1 MPTKNGKPSNPDLGA
16 LIEALTGA
24 GVEFIIVGGLAA
36 VVQGAPLTTMDVD
49 IVHNQSDGN
58 IARLF
63 RFLKSVEAIYRRP
76 DDKIIKPHQ
85 SDFAGEGHVLLDTH
99 LGPLDVLSVIEEG
112 NGYEDLL
119 SHAIEMEFKG
129 RLVRVLSLE
138 KMIDLK
144 ERSTDPLIKRH
155 LPILKEVF
163 RQSVKQ

>member
-1 MPTKNGKPSNPDLGA
+1 MHTDKKRVSSPDLGA

-36 VVQGAPLTTMDVD
+36 VVQGAPVTTMDVD
-49 IVHNQSDGN
+49 IVHNQSDEN

-63 RFLKSVEAIYRRP
+63 KFLKSVEAIFRRP
-76 DDKIIKPHQ
+76 DDKIIKPNKN
-85 SDFAGEGHVLLDTH
+85 DFAGKGHVLLDTR
-99 LGPLDVLSVIEEG
+99 LGPLDVLSVIEEN

-119 SHAIEMEFKG
+119 SHTVEMEFKG

-155 LPILKEVF
+155 LPVLKEVF
-163 RQSVKQ
+163 RQLEKQ

>member
-1 MPTKNGKPSNPDLGA
+1 MPIKKEKSSNPDLGA
-16 LIEALTGA
+16 LIEGLTSA

-36 VVQGAPLTTMDVD
+36 VVQGAPVTTMDVD
-49 IVHNQSDGN
+49 IVHKQSDEN

-63 RFLKSVEAIYRRP
+63 KFLQSVETVYRRP
-76 DDKIIKPHQ
+76 DDKLIEPDKN
-85 SDFAGEGHVLLDTH
+85 DFTGKGHVLLDTR

-112 NGYEDLL
+112 NGYEELL
-119 SHAIEMEFKG
+119 SHTAEVEFKG

-144 ERSTDPLIKRH
+144 ERSTDPLVKRH

-163 RQSVKQ
+163 RQLENK